1 MVYVDKQRL
10 VVIGNGMAG
19 ARLLEEVIARGG
31 RDRFEMIV
39 FGDEPYGNYNRI
51 LLSSVLA
58 GTHEP
63 EDIFLNSLEWYKA
76 NGITLHAG
84 VRVESIDRQSRIAFG
99 ARAAEPYDRLVFA
112 TGSRPF
118 IPPIQG
124 IAHDTGAF
132 KDGIFVFRT
141 LDDSLQIMKR
151 AAAARKAVVIG
162 GGLLGLEAARG
173 LLGRGLEVHVVER
186 MPHIMEVQLD
196 PASGRVLRQT
206 LEKMGIHFHVGR
218 STSMI
223 LGEGAVE
230 AVVFDDGS
238 TEACDML
245 VVSAGIRPNTELAK
259 QSGLTVER
267 GIVVGDD
274 LACISDPSVYAIGE
288 CAQHRGRTYGLVA
301 PAWEH
306 AHVLAERLTRSK
318 PHAIYEGSNTS
329 TKLKVMGVELLVL
342 GAKEPASEND
352 EVVTYN

>member
-19 ARLLEEVIARGG
+19 ARLLEEVISRGG
-31 RDRFEMIV
+31 RDRFDMVV

-58 GTHEP
+58 GSHEP
-63 EDIFLNSLEWYKA
+63 EDIFLNSLEWYKV

-84 VRVESIDRQSRIAFG
+84 VRVESIDRESRTAFG
-99 ARAAEPYDRLVFA
+99 AGGVAERYDRLVFA

-124 IAHDTGAF
+124 IDQDTGAF

-151 AAAARKAVVIG
+151 AATSRKAVVIG

-218 STSMI
+218 STSTI
-223 LGEGAVE
+223 LGAGAVE
-230 AVVFDDGS
+230 GIVFDDGS

-267 GIVVGDD
+267 EIVVGDD
-274 LACISDPSVYAIGE
+274 LACI
-288 CAQHRGRTYGLVA
+288 
-301 PAWEH
+301 
-306 AHVLAERLTRSK
+306 
-318 PHAIYEGSNTS
+318 
-329 TKLKVMGVELLVL
+329 
-342 GAKEPASEND
+342 
-352 EVVTYN
+352 